1 MWRSVVTAGPD
12 PARCCLGHALIAG
25 LLGRCP
31 KCGRGPLFE
40 GFLKIRPE
48 CPRCGF
54 DLSSADSGDGPAVFV
69 ILIAGALVGAVTLG
83 VAIALNPPIW
93 VQLLLALGVT
103 LTACLGLLRPFK
115 GVLVALQFHF
125 KAGQDHHG

>member
-1 MWRSVVTAGPD
+1 MWRSAAVAGPD
-12 PARCCLGHALIAG
+12 PKPSGLAGALVAG

-31 KCGRGPLFE
+31 SCQRGPLFE
-40 GFLKIRPE
+40 GFLKVRPA
-48 CPRCGF
+48 CPDCGF

-69 ILIAGALVGAVTLG
+69 ILIAGAVVGAVTLI

-93 VQLLLALGVT
+93 VQLILALGVT
-103 LTACLGLLRPFK
+103 TLTCLGLLRPFK

-125 KAGQDHHG
+125 KAGDNRQG